1 MVDVATKEN
10 MEVLIGIGRDLLK
23 KPVSRVNIETG
34 EYVPVDGEG
43 TNEEALERFAEM
55 LSKERRLRQS
65 TLNSY

>member
-34 EYVPVDGEG
+34 EYVPIDGEG